1 MNTKKEISL
10 TCKRFMTRF
19 LVYFS
24 VFFILISCARQGRPT
39 GGPKDEIPPRFVN
52 AIPDTLAINV
62 STDLNEIRINFDE
75 YLILKDYTQNIIVSP
90 PFRGNTTY
98 YPIGS
103 PAKFIRIKFS
113 EPLQKNTT
121 YNINFGNAIQD
132 NNEGNKLP
140 YFQYVFSTGDF
151 IDSLEIQG
159 KVIDPFVKKQA
170 KNLMVGLF
178 KVDSAYSD
186 SLILKEKP
194 FYVAKV
200 NEEGKFTL
208 NYLSSGKYQ
217 LIAFDDEVQ
226 NLQFDIGKE
235 KLGFIETPIELSENQ
250 EFNVNIFD
258 QPTEYRTRKA
268 EQRAYGHL
276 VFLFSG
282 QAENI
287 QIQPLD
293 FDFNTS
299 KISYQSKSDSLNFW
313 FNPAI
318 DSIGEKATR
327 LNFLVKHQEQTDTLS
342 VVYNFQTEH
351 KLSITQKKTLEYAPQ
366 RPVYFTSNYPIN
378 HLDSSKFTVFKDSV
392 QLPVQIIPDEKNN
405 HRFSLNFPIE
415 LNSNYKIELNP
426 GAIIDFFNE
435 ESDSLQ
441 FGVQTRTKNEFGH
454 LYLKLENKPKTPFWI
469 QLLND
474 KNEILDEKYSTDS
487 KFEYPYLLS
496 GNYYFRILVDE
507 NENEFWDTGD
517 FFTKK
522 QAENVYIYP
531 TFINVRPL
539 WDMDETWILPQED
552 NENGSIDDE
561 ELL

>member
-1 MNTKKEISL
+1 
-10 TCKRFMTRF
+10 
-19 LVYFS
+19 
-24 VFFILISCARQGRPT
+24 
-39 GGPKDEIPPRFVN
+39 
-52 AIPDTLAINV
+52 
-62 STDLNEIRINFDE
+62 
-75 YLILKDYTQNIIVSP
+75 
-90 PFRGNTTY
+90 
-98 YPIGS
+98 
-103 PAKFIRIKFS
+103 
-113 EPLQKNTT
+113 
-121 YNINFGNAIQD
+121 
-132 NNEGNKLP
+132 
-140 YFQYVFSTGDF
+140 
-151 IDSLEIQG
+151 
-159 KVIDPFVKKQA
+159 
-170 KNLMVGLF
+170 
-178 KVDSAYSD
+178 
-186 SLILKEKP
+186 
-194 FYVAKV
+194 
-200 NEEGKFTL
+200 
-208 NYLSSGKYQ
+208 
-217 LIAFDDEVQ
+217 
-226 NLQFDIGKE
+226 
-235 KLGFIETPIELSENQ
+235 
-250 EFNVNIFD
+250 
-258 QPTEYRTRKA
+258 
-268 EQRAYGHL
+268 
-276 VFLFSG
+276 
-282 QAENI
+282 
-287 QIQPLD
+287 
-293 FDFNTS
+293 
-299 KISYQSKSDSLNFW
+299 
-313 FNPAI
+313 
-318 DSIGEKATR
+318 
-327 LNFLVKHQEQTDTLS
+327 VKHQEQTDTLS